1 MISVR
6 LGIAGESKGLLLAR
20 GVLYAPHALPDWI
33 HMESTN
39 KQVKDL
45 IIVGGGPAGLT
56 ASIYAQR
63 SLLDAVTLEQ
73 EAFGGQTILTSEID
87 NYPGLPH
94 TDGYTLSEAMHSQ
107 ATDLGAEVRME
118 QVTSIAHDDK
128 SGLFTLATPDG
139 ELLAKS
145 VILAGGATP
154 RRAGFEGEEKFASHG
169 VSYCATCDGMFYR
182 GKRVYVVGGGNSAA
196 EEALFLTRFANE
208 VILIVRKDRLR
219 AQAAVARE
227 LEENEKVTVR
237 YLTSIVSLEGGELPS
252 TITFRN
258 NETGETTVETYDE
271 GSFGVFVLVGRVPAS
286 KLVEGLA
293 ELDPA
298 GYVKTDERMATR
310 TQGLFAA
317 GDVRRTPLR
326 QIVTAAADGAIAA
339 NSAAAYLGR
348 PVEG

>member
-1 MISVR
+1 
-6 LGIAGESKGLLLAR
+6 
-20 GVLYAPHALPDWI
+20 
-33 HMESTN
+33 MESN
-39 KQVKDL
+39 NQQLKDL
-45 IIVGGGPAGLT
+45 VIIGGGPAGLT

-94 TDGYTLSEAMHSQ
+94 TDGYTLSEAMGSQ

-118 QVTSIAHDDK
+118 QVTGISRDDK
-128 SGLFTLATPDG
+128 SGLFTLVTPDG
-139 ELLAKS
+139 DLVAKS

-154 RRAGFEGEEKFASHG
+154 RHAGFQGEEKFASHG

-182 GKRVYVVGGGNSAA
+182 GKRVYVVGGGNSAS

-208 VILIVRKDRLR
+208 VILIVRKDHLR
-219 AQAAVARE
+219 AQAVVARE
-227 LEENEKVTVR
+227 LEENKKVTVR

-258 NETGETTVETYDE
+258 NETGETTSESYDE
-271 GSFGVFVLVGRVPAS
+271 GSFGVFVFVGRVPAS
-286 KLVEGLA
+286 QLVEGLV
-293 ELDPA
+293 ELDPS
-298 GYVKTDERMATR
+298 GYVITDERMATK
-310 TQGLFAA
+310 TPGLYAA
-317 GDVRRTPLR
+317 GDVRKTPLR